1 MASRR
6 VSKSLRCV
14 RRRRRARTPRDGE
27 EPLEDGEEPL
37 EDGEE
42 EAEDCEE
49 DAEDGDTAVGDTAEV
64 GDTASCGGDDG
75 GVDAQRC
82 GQGRRGGTSSRGSS
96 MLKSRRY
103 LARKHKLTALSPVTI
118 RYSKT

>member
-1 MASRR
+1 M
-6 VSKSLRCV
+6 
-14 RRRRRARTPRDGE
+14 PR
-27 EPLEDGEEPL
+27 DGEEPL

-82 GQGRRGGTSSRGSS
+82 GQGRRAVPS
-96 MLKSRRY
+96 MLTEKS
-103 LARKHKLTALSPVTI
+103 LFGA
-118 RYSKT
+118 KTQFSILP

>member
-6 VSKSLRCV
+6 ASKSLRCV
-14 RRRRRARTPRDGE
+14 RRRRRARMPR
-27 EPLEDGEEPL
+27 DGEEPL

-96 MLKSRRY
+96 MLGKIAIWRENTVFNTTLGPRGMYSS
-103 LARKHKLTALSPVTI
+103 HKT
-118 RYSKT
+118 

>member
-1 MASRR
+1 M
-6 VSKSLRCV
+6 
-14 RRRRRARTPRDGE
+14 PR
-27 EPLEDGEEPL
+27 DGEEPL

-75 GVDAQRC
+75 GVDAHRC
-82 GQGRRGGTSSRGSS
+82 GQGRRGG
-96 MLKSRRY
+96 MLTEKSLFGAKTQFSI
-103 LARKHKLTALSPVTI
+103 LA
-118 RYSKT
+118 

>member
-1 MASRR
+1 M
-6 VSKSLRCV
+6 
-14 RRRRRARTPRDGE
+14 PR
-27 EPLEDGEEPL
+27 DGEEPL

-96 MLKSRRY
+96 MLTEKPSLFGAKTQAY
-103 LARKHKLTALSPVTI
+103 NTTS
-118 RYSKT
+118 RYSSHKT